1 MSKLVV
7 FDDGMKGIDTKYAS
21 MSNVGELIVKELEL
35 AGNIQLDTGGVQRGK
50 VIFYDKQNDH
60 EHAEVDGL
68 GEGTNGGSLVFYT
81 KVDGGSVTEKLRI
94 NNVGAIG
101 LGATPTYG
109 TSGQVL
115 TSQGAGSA
123 PIWSAPS
130 SEISPLIYQ
139 LGNEIL
145 GENHHDQFG
154 WSVSISDNGLI
165 VAIGSPAA
173 DVNFSKN
180 TLEGTVKIYHYVNYE
195 WSQLGNTIFGEG
207 AGDFSGYSVSISG
220 NGDRVLIGGRHN
232 DGNGS
237 NSGHARVYE
246 YDETNSTWI
255 KLGQDIDG
263 EAQDDEFGWAVSISS
278 DGTTVAIS
286 GNYNDGGG
294 SNSGHV
300 RVLRYINS
308 NWVQLGGDIDGENT
322 GDLSGRSVSI
332 SSDGNIVAIG
342 AIYNGG
348 DQTGHTRVYEYDDS
362 SWIQLGSDIDG
373 EDPGDRSGQSVSISG
388 DGHTVAIG
396 GYYNDGNGSN
406 SGHTRVLKYNNGSWV
421 QLGSDIDGENAGDLS
436 GFSVSI
442 SNDGKRVAIG
452 ATYNS
457 QASNAG
463 HVRIYDY
470 NESTFTWVQIDSDID
485 GAIGGDQSGYS
496 VSLSGDGSTVAIG
509 AIGHHFWYSQYQ
521 NGQIRLYKIGNSE
534 NVINHLLKDPY
545 ARNRSHFIQP
555 TNTHQVGWTYKESVS
570 AYFNSHSAQ
579 IRVGSNVVLTHGV
592 YYMKFQ
598 ITLDP
603 NGNYFWVNMYI
614 REVGA
619 TTSLESHGNRYHGY
633 TIFPVAITHVLVIP
647 PGEIKDIEFM
657 VQNQATFGVASNQD
671 CTIEIIKIA

>member
-406 SGHTRVLKYNNGSWV
+406 SGHTRVLFRMM
-421 QLGSDIDGENAGDLS
+421 E
-436 GFSVSI
+436 
-442 SNDGKRVAIG
+442 
-452 ATYNS
+452 
-457 QASNAG
+457 
-463 HVRIYDY
+463 
-470 NESTFTWVQIDSDID
+470 
-485 GAIGGDQSGYS
+485 
-496 VSLSGDGSTVAIG
+496 
-509 AIGHHFWYSQYQ
+509 
-521 NGQIRLYKIGNSE
+521 
-534 NVINHLLKDPY
+534 
-545 ARNRSHFIQP
+545 
-555 TNTHQVGWTYKESVS
+555 KE
-570 AYFNSHSAQ
+570 
-579 IRVGSNVVLTHGV
+579 
-592 YYMKFQ
+592 
-598 ITLDP
+598 
-603 NGNYFWVNMYI
+603 
-614 REVGA
+614 
-619 TTSLESHGNRYHGY
+619 
-633 TIFPVAITHVLVIP
+633 
-647 PGEIKDIEFM
+647 
-657 VQNQATFGVASNQD
+657 
-671 CTIEIIKIA
+671 